1 MHFYITNK
9 NTKNLQLISDALER
23 NFENIIVGRS
33 TDAQRAFDDLRQ
45 LRVDVLVVDYDL
57 APFDG
62 LALLRRLKQANILP
76 RVIMTA
82 NTPSESLITAAY
94 QNGCDFFIHH
104 QLNSEEIAHI
114 SKIISTTLQLLSN
127 MRVISE
133 LSGSLN
139 NPYGR
144 QQTTHHQQ
152 IDHVTDTLRF
162 LGIAS
167 EKGYEDIMKI
177 IRLMVVKDMSFD
189 QIDLE
194 ESFGINSREKKSST
208 SGSAGPCTSGSST
221 WPPCASTTRTTK
233 CCWTMPTT
241 SLNTRTSTWKCST
254 KTARSWSGGRFP
266 CSTFLTASFR
276 KATGSSGTA
285 TMSSGKELSAC
296 STIG

>member
-9 NTKNLQLISDALER
+9 NTKNLQLISDALEQ

-33 TDAQRAFDDLRQ
+33 TDAQRTFDDLRQ

-57 APFDG
+57 VPFDG

-167 EKGYEDIMKI
+167 EKGYNDIMKI
-177 IRLMVVKDMSFD
+177 IRLMVDKDMSFD

-194 ESFGINSREKKSST
+194 ESFGINSREKKVIYQRIR
-208 SGSAGPCTSGSST
+208 
-221 WPPCASTTRTTK
+221 RT
-233 CCWTMPTT
+233 
-241 SLNTRTSTWKCST
+241 LHIGIVN
-254 KTARSWSGGRFP
+254 
-266 CSTFLTASFR
+266 L
-276 KATGSSGTA
+276 A
-285 TMSSGKELSAC
+285 TMCIDYPDNEILLDYANNLFEYQNIHLEMQHQNGKELERRQISLQHFFDGLLQE
-296 STIG
+296 SYRVKRDSNNEL

>member
-23 NFENIIVGRS
+23 NFANIVVGRS
-33 TDAQRAFDDLRQ
+33 TDAQRTFDDLRQ

-62 LALLRRLKQANILP
+62 LTLLRRLKQANILP

-144 QQTTHHQQ
+144 QRTSHRQ

-167 EKGYEDIMKI
+167 EKGYDDIMKI
-177 IRLMVVKDMSFD
+177 IRLIVDKDMSFD

-194 ESFGINSREKKSST
+194 ESFGISSREKKVIYQRIR
-208 SGSAGPCTSGSST
+208 
-221 WPPCASTTRTTK
+221 RT
-233 CCWTMPTT
+233 
-241 SLNTRTSTWKCST
+241 LHIGIVN
-254 KTARSWSGGRFP
+254 
-266 CSTFLTASFR
+266 L
-276 KATGSSGTA
+276 A
-285 TMSSGKELSAC
+285 TMCIDYPDNEMLLDYANNLFEYQNIHVEMQHQNGKELEQGQISLQHFFDGLLQE
-296 STIG
+296 SYRVKRDSNNELW

>member
-9 NTKNLQLISDALER
+9 NTKNLQLISDALEQ

-33 TDAQRAFDDLRQ
+33 TDAQRTFDDLHQ

-76 RVIMTA
+76 RVVMTA

-127 MRVISE
+127 MRVIGE

-167 EKGYEDIMKI
+167 EKGYNDIMKI
-177 IRLMVVKDMSFD
+177 IRLMVDKDMSFD

-194 ESFGINSREKKSST
+194 ESFGINSREKKVIYQRIR
-208 SGSAGPCTSGSST
+208 
-221 WPPCASTTRTTK
+221 RT
-233 CCWTMPTT
+233 
-241 SLNTRTSTWKCST
+241 LHIGIVN
-254 KTARSWSGGRFP
+254 
-266 CSTFLTASFR
+266 L
-276 KATGSSGTA
+276 A
-285 TMSSGKELSAC
+285 TMCIDYPDNEILLDYANNLFEYQNIHVEMQHQNGKGLERRQISLQHFFDGLLQESYRVKRDGNNELW
-296 STIG
+296 

>member
-9 NTKNLQLISDALER
+9 NTKNLQLISDALEQ

-33 TDAQRAFDDLRQ
+33 TDAQRTFDDLHQ

-127 MRVISE
+127 MRVIGE

-167 EKGYEDIMKI
+167 EKGYNNIMKI
-177 IRLMVVKDMSFD
+177 IRLMVDKDMSFD

-194 ESFGINSREKKSST
+194 ESFGISSREKKVIYQRIR
-208 SGSAGPCTSGSST
+208 
-221 WPPCASTTRTTK
+221 RT
-233 CCWTMPTT
+233 
-241 SLNTRTSTWKCST
+241 LHIGIVN
-254 KTARSWSGGRFP
+254 
-266 CSTFLTASFR
+266 L
-276 KATGSSGTA
+276 A
-285 TMSSGKELSAC
+285 TMCIDYPDNEILLDYPNNLFEYLNIHVEMQHQNGKELERRQISLQHFFDGLLQE
-296 STIG
+296 SYRVKRDGNNDLW

>member
-1 MHFYITNK
+1 M
-9 NTKNLQLISDALER
+9 
-23 NFENIIVGRS
+23 
-33 TDAQRAFDDLRQ
+33 
-45 LRVDVLVVDYDL
+45 VDYDL

-82 NTPSESLITAAY
+82 NTPSESVITAAY

-144 QQTTHHQQ
+144 QQTTHRQQ

-167 EKGYEDIMKI
+167 EKGYDDIMKI
-177 IRLMVVKDMSFD
+177 IRLMVDKDMSFD

-194 ESFGINSREKKSST
+194 ESFGISSREKKVIYQRIR
-208 SGSAGPCTSGSST
+208 
-221 WPPCASTTRTTK
+221 RT
-233 CCWTMPTT
+233 
-241 SLNTRTSTWKCST
+241 LHIGIVN
-254 KTARSWSGGRFP
+254 
-266 CSTFLTASFR
+266 L
-276 KATGSSGTA
+276 A
-285 TMSSGKELSAC
+285 TMCIDYPDNEMLLDYANNLFEYQNIHVEMQHQNSKELERGQISLQHFFDGLLQE
-296 STIG
+296 SYRVKRDSNNELW

>member
-33 TDAQRAFDDLRQ
+33 TDAQRTFDDLRQ

-62 LALLRRLKQANILP
+62 LTLLRRLKQANILP

-104 QLNSEEIAHI
+104 HLNSEEIAHI

-167 EKGYEDIMKI
+167 EKGYDDIMKI
-177 IRLMVVKDMSFD
+177 IRLMVDKDMSFD

-194 ESFGINSREKKSST
+194 ESFGINSREKKVIYQRIR
-208 SGSAGPCTSGSST
+208 
-221 WPPCASTTRTTK
+221 RT
-233 CCWTMPTT
+233 
-241 SLNTRTSTWKCST
+241 LHIGVVN
-254 KTARSWSGGRFP
+254 
-266 CSTFLTASFR
+266 L
-276 KATGSSGTA
+276 A
-285 TMSSGKELSAC
+285 TMCIDYPDNEMLLDYANNLFEYQNIHVEMQHQNGKELERRQISLQHFFDGLLQE
-296 STIG
+296 SYRVNRDSNNELW

>member
-9 NTKNLQLISDALER
+9 STRNLQLISDALER
-23 NFENIIVGRS
+23 NFENIVVGRS
-33 TDAQRAFDDLRQ
+33 TDAQRTFDDLRQ

-62 LALLRRLKQANILP
+62 LTLLRRLKQANILP

-127 MRVISE
+127 MRMISE

-144 QQTTHHQQ
+144 QQTTHRQQ
-152 IDHVTDTLRF
+152 VDHVTDTLRF

-177 IRLMVVKDMSFD
+177 IRLMVDKDMSFD

-194 ESFGINSREKKSST
+194 ESFGISSREKKVIYQRIR
-208 SGSAGPCTSGSST
+208 
-221 WPPCASTTRTTK
+221 RT
-233 CCWTMPTT
+233 
-241 SLNTRTSTWKCST
+241 LHIGIVN
-254 KTARSWSGGRFP
+254 
-266 CSTFLTASFR
+266 L
-276 KATGSSGTA
+276 A
-285 TMSSGKELSAC
+285 TMCIDYPDNEMLLDYANNLFEYQNIHVEMQHQNGKVLERGQISLQHFFDGLLQESYRVKRDSDNELW
-296 STIG
+296 

>member
-9 NTKNLQLISDALER
+9 STKNLQLISDALER
-23 NFENIIVGRS
+23 NFENIIVGQS
-33 TDAQRAFDDLRQ
+33 TDAQRTFDDLRQ

-94 QNGCDFFIHH
+94 QNGCDFFILH

-144 QQTTHHQQ
+144 QQITHRQQ

-167 EKGYEDIMKI
+167 EKGYDDIMKI
-177 IRLMVVKDMSFD
+177 IRLMVDKDMSFD

-194 ESFGINSREKKSST
+194 ESFGISSREKKVIYQRIR
-208 SGSAGPCTSGSST
+208 
-221 WPPCASTTRTTK
+221 RT
-233 CCWTMPTT
+233 
-241 SLNTRTSTWKCST
+241 LHIGIVN
-254 KTARSWSGGRFP
+254 
-266 CSTFLTASFR
+266 L
-276 KATGSSGTA
+276 A
-285 TMSSGKELSAC
+285 TMCIDYPDNEMLLDYANNLFEYQNIHVEMQHQNGKELERGQ
-296 STIG
+296 IQKKEEKQKQKLGRR

>member
-9 NTKNLQLISDALER
+9 NTKNLQLISDALEQ

-33 TDAQRAFDDLRQ
+33 TNAQRTFDDLHQ

-167 EKGYEDIMKI
+167 EKGYDDIMKI
-177 IRLMVVKDMSFD
+177 IRLMVDKDMSFD

-194 ESFGINSREKKSST
+194 ESFGISSREKKVIYQRIR
-208 SGSAGPCTSGSST
+208 
-221 WPPCASTTRTTK
+221 RT
-233 CCWTMPTT
+233 
-241 SLNTRTSTWKCST
+241 LHIGIVN
-254 KTARSWSGGRFP
+254 
-266 CSTFLTASFR
+266 L
-276 KATGSSGTA
+276 A
-285 TMSSGKELSAC
+285 TMCIDYPDNEMLLDYANNLFEYQNIHVEMQHQNGKELERRQISLQHFFDGLLQE
-296 STIG
+296 SYRVKRDSNNELW

>member
-9 NTKNLQLISDALER
+9 STKNLQLISDALER

-33 TDAQRAFDDLRQ
+33 TDAQRTFDDLHQ

-133 LSGSLN
+133 LSVSLN

-144 QQTTHHQQ
+144 QQTTHRQQ

-167 EKGYEDIMKI
+167 EKGYDDIMKI
-177 IRLMVVKDMSFD
+177 IRLMVDKDMSFD

-194 ESFGINSREKKSST
+194 ESFGISSREKKVIYQRIR
-208 SGSAGPCTSGSST
+208 
-221 WPPCASTTRTTK
+221 RT
-233 CCWTMPTT
+233 
-241 SLNTRTSTWKCST
+241 LHIGIVN
-254 KTARSWSGGRFP
+254 
-266 CSTFLTASFR
+266 L
-276 KATGSSGTA
+276 A
-285 TMSSGKELSAC
+285 TMCIDYPDNEMLLDYANNLFEYQNIHVEMQHQNGKALERGQISLQHFFDGLLQESYRVKRDSNNELW
-296 STIG
+296 

>member
-33 TDAQRAFDDLRQ
+33 TDAQRTFDDLHQ

-152 IDHVTDTLRF
+152 IDYATDTLRF

-167 EKGYEDIMKI
+167 EKGYDDIMKI
-177 IRLMVVKDMSFD
+177 IRLMVDKDMSFD

-194 ESFGINSREKKSST
+194 ESFGINSREKKVIYQRIR
-208 SGSAGPCTSGSST
+208 
-221 WPPCASTTRTTK
+221 RT
-233 CCWTMPTT
+233 
-241 SLNTRTSTWKCST
+241 LHIGIVN
-254 KTARSWSGGRFP
+254 
-266 CSTFLTASFR
+266 L
-276 KATGSSGTA
+276 A
-285 TMSSGKELSAC
+285 TMCIDYPDNEMLLDYANNLFEYQNIHVEMQHQNGKELERRQISLQHFFDGLLQE
-296 STIG
+296 SYRVKRDGNNELW

>member
-9 NTKNLQLISDALER
+9 NTKNLQLISDALEQ

-33 TDAQRAFDDLRQ
+33 TDAQRTFDDLHQ

-127 MRVISE
+127 MRVIGE

-167 EKGYEDIMKI
+167 EKGYNDIMKI
-177 IRLMVVKDMSFD
+177 IRLMVDKDMSFD

-194 ESFGINSREKKSST
+194 ESFGISSREKKVIYQRIR
-208 SGSAGPCTSGSST
+208 
-221 WPPCASTTRTTK
+221 RTLHIGIVNLAIM
-233 CCWTMPTT
+233 CIDYPDNEILLDYANNLFEYQNIHVEMQHQ
-241 SLNTRTSTWKCST
+241 N
-254 KTARSWSGGRFP
+254 
-266 CSTFLTASFR
+266 
-276 KATGSSGTA
+276 
-285 TMSSGKELSAC
+285 GKELERRQISLQHFFDGLLQE
-296 STIG
+296 SYRVKRDGNNELW

>member
-33 TDAQRAFDDLRQ
+33 TDAQRTFDDLRQ

-194 ESFGINSREKKSST
+194 ESFGINSREKKVIYQRIR
-208 SGSAGPCTSGSST
+208 
-221 WPPCASTTRTTK
+221 RT
-233 CCWTMPTT
+233 
-241 SLNTRTSTWKCST
+241 LHIGIVN
-254 KTARSWSGGRFP
+254 
-266 CSTFLTASFR
+266 L
-276 KATGSSGTA
+276 A
-285 TMSSGKELSAC
+285 TMCIDYPDNEMLLDYANNLFEYQNIHVEMQHQNGKELKRGQISLQHFFDGLLQESYRVKRAM
-296 STIG
+296 SLS

>member
-33 TDAQRAFDDLRQ
+33 TDAQRTFDDLRQ

-194 ESFGINSREKKSST
+194 ESFGINSREKKVIYQRIR
-208 SGSAGPCTSGSST
+208 
-221 WPPCASTTRTTK
+221 RT
-233 CCWTMPTT
+233 
-241 SLNTRTSTWKCST
+241 LHIGIVN
-254 KTARSWSGGRFP
+254 
-266 CSTFLTASFR
+266 L
-276 KATGSSGTA
+276 A
-285 TMSSGKELSAC
+285 TMCIDYPDNEMLLDYANNLFEYQNIHVEMQHQNGKELEQGQISLQHFFDGLLQE
-296 STIG
+296 SYRVKRDSNNELW

>member
-9 NTKNLQLISDALER
+9 STKNLQLISDALER
-23 NFENIIVGRS
+23 NFENIVVGRS
-33 TDAQRAFDDLRQ
+33 TDAQRTFDDLRQ

-62 LALLRRLKQANILP
+62 LTLLRRLKQANILP

-144 QQTTHHQQ
+144 QQTTHRQQ

-177 IRLMVVKDMSFD
+177 IRLMVDKDMSFD

-194 ESFGINSREKKSST
+194 ESFGISNREKKVIYQRIR
-208 SGSAGPCTSGSST
+208 
-221 WPPCASTTRTTK
+221 RT
-233 CCWTMPTT
+233 
-241 SLNTRTSTWKCST
+241 LHIGIVN
-254 KTARSWSGGRFP
+254 
-266 CSTFLTASFR
+266 L
-276 KATGSSGTA
+276 A
-285 TMSSGKELSAC
+285 TMCIDYPDNEMLLDYANNLFEYQNIHVEMQHQNGKELERGQLSLQHFFDGLLQE
-296 STIG
+296 SYRVKRDSDNELW

>member
-23 NFENIIVGRS
+23 NFANIVVGRS
-33 TDAQRAFDDLRQ
+33 TDAQRTFDDLRQ

-62 LALLRRLKQANILP
+62 LTLLRRLKQANILP

-144 QQTTHHQQ
+144 QRTSHRQ

-167 EKGYEDIMKI
+167 EKGYDDIMKI
-177 IRLMVVKDMSFD
+177 IRLMVDKDMSFD

-194 ESFGINSREKKSST
+194 ESFGISSREKKVIYQRIR
-208 SGSAGPCTSGSST
+208 
-221 WPPCASTTRTTK
+221 RT
-233 CCWTMPTT
+233 
-241 SLNTRTSTWKCST
+241 LHIGIVN
-254 KTARSWSGGRFP
+254 
-266 CSTFLTASFR
+266 L
-276 KATGSSGTA
+276 A
-285 TMSSGKELSAC
+285 TMCIDYPDNEMLLDYANNLFEYQNIHVEMQHQNGKELEQGQISLQHFFDGLLQE
-296 STIG
+296 SYRVKRDSNNELW

>member
-9 NTKNLQLISDALER
+9 STRNLQLISDALER
-23 NFENIIVGRS
+23 NFENIVVGRS
-33 TDAQRAFDDLRQ
+33 TDAQRTFDDLRQ

-62 LALLRRLKQANILP
+62 LTLLRRLKQANILP

-144 QQTTHHQQ
+144 QQTTHRQQ

-177 IRLMVVKDMSFD
+177 IRLMVDKDMSFD

-194 ESFGINSREKKSST
+194 ESFGISSREKKVIYQRIR
-208 SGSAGPCTSGSST
+208 
-221 WPPCASTTRTTK
+221 RT
-233 CCWTMPTT
+233 
-241 SLNTRTSTWKCST
+241 LHIGIVN
-254 KTARSWSGGRFP
+254 
-266 CSTFLTASFR
+266 L
-276 KATGSSGTA
+276 A
-285 TMSSGKELSAC
+285 TMCIDYPDNEMLLDYANNLFEYQNIHVEMQHQNGKELERGQISQQHFFDGLLQE
-296 STIG
+296 SYRVKRDSNNELW

>member
-33 TDAQRAFDDLRQ
+33 TDAQRTFDDLHQ

-127 MRVISE
+127 MRVITE

-167 EKGYEDIMKI
+167 EKGYDDIMKI
-177 IRLMVVKDMSFD
+177 IRLMVDKDMSFD

-194 ESFGINSREKKSST
+194 ESFGINSREKKVIYQRIR
-208 SGSAGPCTSGSST
+208 
-221 WPPCASTTRTTK
+221 RT
-233 CCWTMPTT
+233 
-241 SLNTRTSTWKCST
+241 LHIGIVN
-254 KTARSWSGGRFP
+254 
-266 CSTFLTASFR
+266 L
-276 KATGSSGTA
+276 A
-285 TMSSGKELSAC
+285 TMCIDYPDNEMLLDYANNLFEYQNIHVEMQHQNGKELERRQISLQHFFDGLLQE
-296 STIG
+296 SYRVNRDTNNELW

>member
-33 TDAQRAFDDLRQ
+33 TDAQRTFDDLRQ

-194 ESFGINSREKKSST
+194 ESFGINSREKKVIYQRIR
-208 SGSAGPCTSGSST
+208 
-221 WPPCASTTRTTK
+221 RT
-233 CCWTMPTT
+233 
-241 SLNTRTSTWKCST
+241 LHIGIVN
-254 KTARSWSGGRFP
+254 
-266 CSTFLTASFR
+266 L
-276 KATGSSGTA
+276 A
-285 TMSSGKELSAC
+285 TMCIDYPDNEMLLDYANNLFEYQNIHVEMQHQNGKELERRQISLQHFFDGLLQE
-296 STIG
+296 SYRVKRDSNNELW

>member
-33 TDAQRAFDDLRQ
+33 TDAQRTFDDLHQ

-167 EKGYEDIMKI
+167 EKGYDDIMKI
-177 IRLMVVKDMSFD
+177 IRLMVDKDMSFD

-194 ESFGINSREKKSST
+194 ESFGINSREKKVIYQRIR
-208 SGSAGPCTSGSST
+208 
-221 WPPCASTTRTTK
+221 RT
-233 CCWTMPTT
+233 
-241 SLNTRTSTWKCST
+241 LHIGIVN
-254 KTARSWSGGRFP
+254 
-266 CSTFLTASFR
+266 L
-276 KATGSSGTA
+276 A
-285 TMSSGKELSAC
+285 TMCIDYPDNEMLLDYANNLFEYQNIHVEMQHQNGKELERRQISLQHFFDGLLQE
-296 STIG
+296 SYRVKRDSNNELW

>member
-33 TDAQRAFDDLRQ
+33 TDAQRTFDDLHQ

-167 EKGYEDIMKI
+167 EKGYDDIMKI
-177 IRLMVVKDMSFD
+177 IRLMVDKDMSFD

-194 ESFGINSREKKSST
+194 ESFGINSREKKVIYQRIR
-208 SGSAGPCTSGSST
+208 
-221 WPPCASTTRTTK
+221 RT
-233 CCWTMPTT
+233 
-241 SLNTRTSTWKCST
+241 LHIGIVN
-254 KTARSWSGGRFP
+254 
-266 CSTFLTASFR
+266 L
-276 KATGSSGTA
+276 A
-285 TMSSGKELSAC
+285 TMCIDYPDNEMLLDYANNLFEYQNIHVEMQHQNGNELERRQISLQHFFDGLLQE
-296 STIG
+296 SYRVKRDGNNELW

>member
-9 NTKNLQLISDALER
+9 NTKNLQLISDALEQ

-33 TDAQRAFDDLRQ
+33 TDAQRTFDDLHQ

-167 EKGYEDIMKI
+167 EKGYDDIMKI
-177 IRLMVVKDMSFD
+177 IRLMVDKDMSFD

-194 ESFGINSREKKSST
+194 ESFGINSREKKVIYQRIR
-208 SGSAGPCTSGSST
+208 
-221 WPPCASTTRTTK
+221 RT
-233 CCWTMPTT
+233 
-241 SLNTRTSTWKCST
+241 LHIGIVN
-254 KTARSWSGGRFP
+254 
-266 CSTFLTASFR
+266 L
-276 KATGSSGTA
+276 A
-285 TMSSGKELSAC
+285 TMCIDYPDNEMLLDYANNLFEYQNIHVEMQHQNGKELERRQISLQHFFDGLLQE
-296 STIG
+296 SYRVKRDSNNELW

>member
-23 NFENIIVGRS
+23 NFANIVVGRS
-33 TDAQRAFDDLRQ
+33 TDAQRTFDDLRQ

-62 LALLRRLKQANILP
+62 LTLLRRLKQANILP

-144 QQTTHHQQ
+144 QRTSHRQV
-152 IDHVTDTLRF
+152 DHVTDTLRF

-167 EKGYEDIMKI
+167 EKGYDDIMKI
-177 IRLMVVKDMSFD
+177 IRLMVDKDMSFD

-194 ESFGINSREKKSST
+194 ESFGISSREKKVIYQRIR
-208 SGSAGPCTSGSST
+208 
-221 WPPCASTTRTTK
+221 RT
-233 CCWTMPTT
+233 
-241 SLNTRTSTWKCST
+241 LHIGIVN
-254 KTARSWSGGRFP
+254 
-266 CSTFLTASFR
+266 L
-276 KATGSSGTA
+276 A
-285 TMSSGKELSAC
+285 TMCIDYPDNEMLLAYANNLFEYQNIHVEMQHQNGKELEQGQISLQHFFDGLLQE
-296 STIG
+296 SYRVKRDSNNELW

>member
-33 TDAQRAFDDLRQ
+33 TDAQRTFDDLHQ

-127 MRVISE
+127 MRVITE

-167 EKGYEDIMKI
+167 EKGYDDIMKI
-177 IRLMVVKDMSFD
+177 IRLMVDKDMSFD

-194 ESFGINSREKKSST
+194 ESFGINSREKKVIYQRIR
-208 SGSAGPCTSGSST
+208 
-221 WPPCASTTRTTK
+221 RT
-233 CCWTMPTT
+233 
-241 SLNTRTSTWKCST
+241 LHIGIVN
-254 KTARSWSGGRFP
+254 
-266 CSTFLTASFR
+266 L
-276 KATGSSGTA
+276 A
-285 TMSSGKELSAC
+285 TMCIDYPDNEMLLDYANNLFEYQNIHVEMQHQNGKELERRQISLQHFFDGLLQE
-296 STIG
+296 SYRVNRDSNNELW

>member
-33 TDAQRAFDDLRQ
+33 TDAQRTFDDLRQ

-76 RVIMTA
+76 QVIMTA

-167 EKGYEDIMKI
+167 EKGYDDIMKI
-177 IRLMVVKDMSFD
+177 IRLMVDKDMSFD

-194 ESFGINSREKKSST
+194 ESFGINNREKKVIYQRIR
-208 SGSAGPCTSGSST
+208 
-221 WPPCASTTRTTK
+221 RT
-233 CCWTMPTT
+233 
-241 SLNTRTSTWKCST
+241 LHIGIVN
-254 KTARSWSGGRFP
+254 
-266 CSTFLTASFR
+266 L
-276 KATGSSGTA
+276 A
-285 TMSSGKELSAC
+285 TMCIDYPDNEMLLDYANNLFEYQNIHVEMQHQNGKELERRQISLQHFFDGLLQE
-296 STIG
+296 SYQVKRDGNNELW

>member
-33 TDAQRAFDDLRQ
+33 TDAQRTFDDLHQ

-127 MRVISE
+127 MRVITE

-167 EKGYEDIMKI
+167 EKGYDDIMKI
-177 IRLMVVKDMSFD
+177 IRLMVDKDMSFD

-194 ESFGINSREKKSST
+194 ESFGINSREKKVIYQRIR
-208 SGSAGPCTSGSST
+208 
-221 WPPCASTTRTTK
+221 RT
-233 CCWTMPTT
+233 
-241 SLNTRTSTWKCST
+241 LHIGIVN
-254 KTARSWSGGRFP
+254 
-266 CSTFLTASFR
+266 L
-276 KATGSSGTA
+276 A
-285 TMSSGKELSAC
+285 TMCIDYPDNEMLLDYANNLFEYQNIHVEMQHQNGKELERRQISLQHFFDGLLQE
-296 STIG
+296 SYRVKRDSNNELW

>member
-9 NTKNLQLISDALER
+9 NTKNLQLISDALEQ

-33 TDAQRAFDDLRQ
+33 TDAQRTFDDLHQ

-167 EKGYEDIMKI
+167 EKGYNDIMKI
-177 IRLMVVKDMSFD
+177 IRLMVDKDMSFD

-194 ESFGINSREKKSST
+194 ESFGISSREKKVIYQRIR
-208 SGSAGPCTSGSST
+208 
-221 WPPCASTTRTTK
+221 RT
-233 CCWTMPTT
+233 
-241 SLNTRTSTWKCST
+241 LHIGIVN
-254 KTARSWSGGRFP
+254 
-266 CSTFLTASFR
+266 L
-276 KATGSSGTA
+276 A
-285 TMSSGKELSAC
+285 TMCIDYPDNEMLLDYANNLFEYQNIHVEMQHQNGKELERRQISLQHFFDGLLQE
-296 STIG
+296 SYRVKRDSNNELW

>member
-9 NTKNLQLISDALER
+9 STRNLQLISDALER
-23 NFENIIVGRS
+23 NFENIVVGRS
-33 TDAQRAFDDLRQ
+33 TDAQRTFDDLRQ

-62 LALLRRLKQANILP
+62 LTLLRRLKQANILP

-144 QQTTHHQQ
+144 QRTSHRQQ

-177 IRLMVVKDMSFD
+177 IRLMVDKDMSFD

-194 ESFGINSREKKSST
+194 ESFGISSREKKVIYQRIR
-208 SGSAGPCTSGSST
+208 
-221 WPPCASTTRTTK
+221 RT
-233 CCWTMPTT
+233 
-241 SLNTRTSTWKCST
+241 LHIGIVN
-254 KTARSWSGGRFP
+254 
-266 CSTFLTASFR
+266 L
-276 KATGSSGTA
+276 A
-285 TMSSGKELSAC
+285 TMCIDYPDNEMLLDYANNLFEYQNIHVEMQHQNGKELERGQISLQHFFDGLLQE
-296 STIG
+296 SYRVKRDSNNELW

>member
-33 TDAQRAFDDLRQ
+33 TDAQRTFDDLRQ

-167 EKGYEDIMKI
+167 EKGYDDIMKI
-177 IRLMVVKDMSFD
+177 IRLMVDKDMSFD

-194 ESFGINSREKKSST
+194 ESFGISSREKKVIYQRIS
-208 SGSAGPCTSGSST
+208 
-221 WPPCASTTRTTK
+221 RT
-233 CCWTMPTT
+233 
-241 SLNTRTSTWKCST
+241 LHIGIVN
-254 KTARSWSGGRFP
+254 
-266 CSTFLTASFR
+266 L
-276 KATGSSGTA
+276 A
-285 TMSSGKELSAC
+285 TMCIDYPDNEMLLDYANNLFEYQNIHVEMQHQNGKELERRQISLQHFFDGLLQE
-296 STIG
+296 SYRVKRDSNNELW